1 MIEEF
6 VMPKGQWGL
15 SMSENKSYKETV
27 KNENIEN
34 KEKKS
39 YKLLEKQTK
48 DVKLFQPFQNNTE
61 RGQLTFPGLQGEL
74 TALWR

>member
-34 KEKKS
+34 KEKNPIS
-39 YKLLEKQTK
+39 
-48 DVKLFQPFQNNTE
+48 F
-61 RGQLTFPGLQGEL
+61 
-74 TALWR
+74 